1 MNICGQ
7 DVGLRYL
14 NLPWVLGNNLGST
27 VKDYPAESSYKPYSC
42 LYHASFLISFQHN
55 LRLPHS
61 SDHLVLEECGD
72 DQFI

>member
-14 NLPWVLGNNLGST
+14 HLPWVLGNNLGST
-27 VKDYPAESSYKPYSC
+27 VKDYSAESSYKPYSC
-42 LYHASFLISFQHN
+42 LYCAFFLISFQHN

-61 SDHLVLEECGD
+61 SDLLALEECGD